1 MFHKVYNYV
10 IYSFVLPLHFS
21 LKFQINVMMMMFDWI
36 FHFKLNRKN
45 LGEGVAT
52 LSLEGST
59 KHKIPLEF
67 LIYDILDDLIVR
79 DSNFVELN
87 FNIKIS
93 SALKTKDI
101 QFSFVCDFLS
111 HDDEK
116 VGTSLLE
123 KLNNEI
129 KLHSFEEFC
138 YIKSLN
144 VQITG
149 RNEL

>member
-1 MFHKVYNYV
+1 MFYKIYNY
-10 IYSFVLPLHFS
+10 IIRSFILPSYFL
-21 LKFQINVMMMMFDWI
+21 LKFQFNVMIMMFDWI

-45 LGEGVAT
+45 LGEGVAI

-59 KHKIPLEF
+59 KYKIPLEF
-67 LIYDILDDLIVR
+67 LVYDILDDLIVR
-79 DSNFVELN
+79 DFNFVELN

-111 HDDEK
+111 YDDEK
-116 VGTSLLE
+116 IGMSMLE

-149 RNEL
+149 RNEP

>member
-1 MFHKVYNYV
+1 M
-10 IYSFVLPLHFS
+10 I
-21 LKFQINVMMMMFDWI
+21 MMFDWI

-45 LGEGVAT
+45 LGEGVAI

-59 KHKIPLEF
+59 KYKIPLEF
-67 LIYDILDDLIVR
+67 LVYDILDDLIVR
-79 DSNFVELN
+79 DFNFVELN

-111 HDDEK
+111 YDDEK
-116 VGTSLLE
+116 IGMSMLE

-149 RNEL
+149 RNEP